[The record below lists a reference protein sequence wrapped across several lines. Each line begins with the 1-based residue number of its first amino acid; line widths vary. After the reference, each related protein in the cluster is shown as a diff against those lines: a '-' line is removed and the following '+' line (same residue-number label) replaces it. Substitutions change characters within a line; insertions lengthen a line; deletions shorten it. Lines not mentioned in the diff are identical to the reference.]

1 MKKLI
6 AMLTILL
13 VFILPSPMTHAKS
26 YTIDEVQIRGW
37 VQPNGDVLV
46 NEIFTYT
53 FEGKFSQLT
62 RSFPNRHNDQ
72 IDHFEAY
79 LLNQKKPVV
88 GEITN
93 DMLTQ
98 LGVMTNDTTRTTK
111 VDVND
116 KTISVFYVY
125 TMRGAVKSYET
136 YSDLAITYFEKG
148 KNHDT
153 DYKNVTIS
161 YVLPDAV
168 GDVYIHGFIHDRQGS
183 IDMVYRD
190 GISFTTPESRAHT
203 VTATRVFY
211 PSSIMKEQQKEQ
223 EPYPLEEAIALET
236 KRLNGTSLEQS
247 PVKNTIIAVTIVFA
261 LLTIS
266 MFLLRQRLFALF
278 GDTDLVLEIDPTYL
292 SFVDQNGVLYPKSF
306 LAGLFSLVEK
316 GVVGVGMEPAASRLS
331 KRPDVPEKTFAF
343 QLKKSLPKLIPF
355 EQTLVT
361 WLFKIN
367 SPGQEFHLHDIA
379 GRGRGEKISSKRYE
393 KKQREFE
400 ESHHDWHMEVEK
412 LMKEAGTFSSRLP
425 KLIQWMIILTILT
438 VVPYATYFVGVE
450 DWQIFMFVV
459 ISLIVLIPFI
469 RHPDKGLR
477 PALFFGIMLFVVS
490 QMETGDLKIPLILL
504 VLAGVSLYYATPAF
518 LITSWN
524 ALYVKMSINKF
535 RSQVKRGLP
544 QHLSEDQQNRW
555 LTRAYLLNKS
565 NKKLPRLKEP
575 IPATLPLAAL
585 FTLTFDPM
593 HFIWSTW
600 GFHSYHSSSAWGG
613 FGGDSG
619 GGFSDGGGGGGGGGD
634 GGGAGAD

>member
-13 VFILPSPMTHAKS
+13 VIILPSPTTQAKS

-53 FEGKFSQLT
+53 FDGEFSQLT
-62 RSFPNRHNDQ
+62 RSFPDRHNAQ
-72 IDHFEAY
+72 IDGFEAH
-79 LLNQKKPVV
+79 LLNQTRPVV

-93 DMLTQ
+93 DM
-98 LGVMTNDTTRTTK
+98 MTRMNVTTDSTTRTTK
-111 VDVND
+111 IDAKN
-116 KTISVFYVY
+116 KTISIFYLY
-125 TMRGAVKSYET
+125 YMRGAVKSYES
-136 YSDLAITYFEKG
+136 YSDLNITFFEKG

-153 DYKNVTIS
+153 DLKNVTIS
-161 YVLPDAV
+161 YVLPGDV
-168 GDVYIHGFIHDRQGS
+168 GDVNIHGFLHDRQGS

-190 GISFTTPESRAHT
+190 GIRFTTPESRAHT
-203 VTATRVFY
+203 VTATRIFY

-247 PVKNTIIAVTIVFA
+247 PVKNTILTMTTIFA
-261 LLTIS
+261 LLALGIL
-266 MFLLRQRLFALF
+266 FLRQRLFAFF
-278 GDTDLVLEIDPTYL
+278 GNADLVLEADPIYL
-292 SFVDQNGVLYPKSF
+292 SFVDQNGAWHPKFF

-316 GVVGVGMEPAASRLS
+316 GVVGVKMEPAANRFS
-331 KRPDVPEKTFAF
+331 KHPDVPEKTFAF
-343 QLKKSLPKLIPF
+343 QLKNSMQKLIPY

-361 WLFKIN
+361 WLFKPS
-367 SPGQEFHLHDIA
+367 SPERLFHLHDIA
-379 GRGRGEKISSKRYE
+379 GRARSEKITRKYYE

-400 ESHHDWHMEVEK
+400 ESHHDWHGEVEK
-412 LMKEAGTFSSRLP
+412 LVKEAGTFSSRLP
-425 KLIQWMIILTILT
+425 KIIQWITLLTILT

-450 DWQIFMFVV
+450 EYQIFIFVV

-469 RHPDKGLR
+469 RHPDKVKR
-477 PALFFGIMLFVVS
+477 PLLFFGIVLFLVS
-490 QMETGDLKIPLILL
+490 QMETGDLKMPLILF
-504 VLAGVSLYYATPAF
+504 VLAGILLYYATPSS
-518 LITSWN
+518 LITSWH
-524 ALYVKMSINKF
+524 ALYMKMSMNKF
-535 RSQVKRGLP
+535 RSKVKHGLP

-565 NKKLPRLKEP
+565 KKKLPRMKEP

-585 FTLTFDPM
+585 FTLPMDPLY
-593 HFIWSTW
+593 FIRSTW
-600 GFHSYHSSSAWGG
+600 SYPSNDGSSTWGG
-613 FGGDSG
+613 FGGGSDSG
-619 GGFSDGGGGGGGGGD
+619 GGSSGGGGD